1 MLDKALATQNCGTR
15 RAPITSPH
23 RKQGR
28 VQSNQVLIPEPLLH
42 ELTAAAE
49 RLRAAR
55 QAIDQVIAAV
65 ERIDPFLPDD
75 ARLDAKVQGSTRRS
89 PSDAG
94 PYRIT
99 RRMTYADV
107 VLRAVVREE
116 FTAEEAWRTIRP
128 LIHDPP
134 ERARESMR
142 RSLDNDPRFDR
153 IATPH
158 GARYRKLAG
167 AVPDR

>member
-1 MLDKALATQNCGTR
+1 M
-15 RAPITSPH
+15 
-23 RKQGR
+23 
-28 VQSNQVLIPEPLLH
+28 QSNKVVIPEPLLH

-55 QAIDQVIAAV
+55 HAIDQVIAAV
-65 ERIDPFLPDD
+65 ERIDPFLPDEAQFA
-75 ARLDAKVQGSTRRS
+75 ARVAGSTRRS

-94 PYRIT
+94 LYRIT

-116 FTAEEAWRTIRP
+116 FTADEAWRTIRP
-128 LIHDPP
+128 LIHEPP

-153 IATPH
+153 ISTPH
-158 GARYRKLAG
+158 GTRYRKRVG
-167 AVPDR
+167 AVPDV

>member
-1 MLDKALATQNCGTR
+1 MQSTR
-15 RAPITSPH
+15 
-23 RKQGR
+23 
-28 VQSNQVLIPEPLLH
+28 VVIPEPLLH

-55 QAIDQVIAAV
+55 HAIDQVIAAV
-65 ERIDPFLPDD
+65 ERIDPFLADE
-75 ARLDAKVQGSTRRS
+75 VQFAAQVHGSTRRS
-89 PSDAG
+89 PSDPA

-116 FTAEEAWRTIRP
+116 FTADEAWQTIRP
-128 LIHDPP
+128 LIHEPP

-153 IATPH
+153 ISTPH
-158 GARYRKLAG
+158 ATRYRKLAG
-167 AVPDR
+167 VVPDV